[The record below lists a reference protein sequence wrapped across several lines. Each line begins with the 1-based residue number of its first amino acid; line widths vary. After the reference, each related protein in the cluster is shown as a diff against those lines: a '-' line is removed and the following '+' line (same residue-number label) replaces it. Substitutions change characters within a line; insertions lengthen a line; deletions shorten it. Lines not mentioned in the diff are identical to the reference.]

1 MTNCAFI
8 LIAMLPTIWL
18 IVGSLLIVITLIA
31 VVLFLVKSR
40 EVATLKK
47 EVLELRDTMRMMRY
61 EEASLSRMLHTV
73 DKSSVSPSMSEQ
85 AETPG
90 TEDNLGA
97 LVAMESQ
104 ELEVVDLPAEES
116 VGESTE
122 ELIDSISQESVEES
136 QTMMVVKE
144 PVEEDV
150 LIEIE
155 EEYSITDELVQAME
169 TKESVEEGLVASEK
183 GEEVVPEIDT
193 EELFV
198 ADKEE
203 DDKTAEEKSSSSD
216 GPAGTIAA
224 NVGVESE
231 AKPEVVV
238 AEEETAV
245 DTQMEQPKVEP
256 AARKQAINERR
267 PAIPHDLFSA
277 WFAEN
282 EDLEAEEKQMKTNAP
297 TSPADSGVA
306 PITSVAAFQEVSVGD
321 IPHHEPAENNELSE
335 AIASEQAT
343 VEYIVTGDVSD
354 KAGSEESIAA
364 MDQPAVKLSKEDERF
379 CRKLE
384 RIVHTRMRNPDLNI
398 DVIASQFGMGRT
410 NFYRKVRELMG
421 MSPNDYLRKCRME
434 RAALLI
440 KDTNMPIAEI
450 CAQVGVPDAQ
460 YFSRVFK
467 TFYGVPPSTYRE
479 QL

>member
-1 MTNCAFI
+1 MIYCFS
-8 LIAMLPTIWL
+8 MLLAALPVMCYL
-18 IVGSLLIVITLIA
+18 VGALLILVTLVA
-31 VVLFLVKSR
+31 VGLFLLKSR
-40 EVATLKK
+40 EVAALKK
-47 EVLELRDTMRMMRY
+47 EVEDLRDTMRMMRY

-73 DKSSVSPSMSEQ
+73 DKSSVSPWTSEQ
-85 AETPG
+85 PEASEG
-90 TEDNLGA
+90 EDSLA
-97 LVAMESQ
+97 ASVAMEPQ
-104 ELEVVDLPAEES
+104 ELEVVDLLVEEP
-116 VGESTE
+116 VE
-122 ELIDSISQESVEES
+122 EPVEGLVDDVSQESVEES
-136 QTMMVVKE
+136 QTMAEVEGPVK
-144 PVEEDV
+144 EDV
-150 LIEIE
+150 LIE
-155 EEYSITDELVQAME
+155 EEYNITDEQVLPME
-169 TKESVEEGLVASEK
+169 AEESTEDELVASAI
-183 GEEVVPEIDT
+183 GEEVVLEIDT

-198 ADKEE
+198 TNVEE
-203 DDKTAEEKSSSSD
+203 EGKTAGEEPIGSD

-224 NVGVESE
+224 NVGVESD

-306 PITSVAAFQEVSVGD
+306 PITSVAAFQEVSVGG

-434 RAALLI
+434 RAAALI

>member
-1 MTNCAFI
+1 MIYCFS
-8 LIAMLPTIWL
+8 MLLAALPVMCYL
-18 IVGSLLIVITLIA
+18 VGGLLILVALVA
-31 VVLFLVKSR
+31 VGLFLLKSR
-40 EVATLKK
+40 EVAALKK
-47 EVLELRDTMRMMRY
+47 EVEDLRDTMRMMRY

-73 DKSSVSPSMSEQ
+73 DKSSVSPWTSEQ
-85 AETPG
+85 PEASEG
-90 TEDNLGA
+90 ENSLA
-97 LVAMESQ
+97 ASVAMEPQ
-104 ELEVVDLPAEES
+104 ELEVVDLLVEEP
-116 VGESTE
+116 VE
-122 ELIDSISQESVEES
+122 ELVDDVSQESVEES
-136 QTMMVVKE
+136 QTMAEVEGPVK
-144 PVEEDV
+144 EDV
-150 LIEIE
+150 LIE
-155 EEYSITDELVQAME
+155 EEYNITDEQVLPME
-169 TKESVEEGLVASEK
+169 AEESTEDELVASAI
-183 GEEVVPEIDT
+183 GEEVVLEIDT

-198 ADKEE
+198 TNVEE
-203 DDKTAEEKSSSSD
+203 EGKTAGEEPIGSD

-434 RAALLI
+434 RAAALI